1 MYNYVIIVTCVAFQ
15 NGFMATQALGY
26 IMFDIYIYIYIYIY
40 NIYVYICTFWH
51 KVRETF
57 LALSE
62 KEQTLALY
70 WNL

>member
-40 NIYVYICTFWH
+40 IIYMYIYVLFDT
-51 KVRETF
+51 K
-57 LALSE
+57 SE
-62 KEQTLALY
+62 KHF
-70 WNL
+70 